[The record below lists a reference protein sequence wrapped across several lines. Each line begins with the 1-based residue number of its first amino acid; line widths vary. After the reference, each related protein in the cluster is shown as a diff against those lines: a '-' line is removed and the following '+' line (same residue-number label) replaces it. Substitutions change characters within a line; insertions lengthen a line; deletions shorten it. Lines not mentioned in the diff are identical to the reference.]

1 MESVLRKLG
10 GHPIKPAALYK
21 ELETGCLRAVPDNEA
36 AADFFLDFFSKSDE
50 WRSTKGEETREKFEE
65 YYQWHLSGSV
75 WEKYFDE
82 TDPVTFDMGWGSK
95 PRIHTPQEKLNL
107 EEQNYKHS
115 DLSKW
120 LIANVLGEPEKI
132 NSYLSSRMTRDLI
145 YKSATSSTGGMYFNE
160 SSAAFDGQQH
170 RSPFD
175 FNIAYDQ
182 MKSMCERRNYWE
194 NIRIQRIE
202 ALSKENN

>member
-1 MESVLRKLG
+1 
-10 GHPIKPAALYK
+10 
-21 ELETGCLRAVPDNEA
+21 
-36 AADFFLDFFSKSDE
+36 
-50 WRSTKGEETREKFEE
+50 
-65 YYQWHLSGSV
+65 
-75 WEKYFDE
+75 
-82 TDPVTFDMGWGSK
+82 
-95 PRIHTPQEKLNL
+95 
-107 EEQNYKHS
+107 
-115 DLSKW
+115 
-120 LIANVLGEPEKI
+120 
-132 NSYLSSRMTRDLI
+132 MTRDLI